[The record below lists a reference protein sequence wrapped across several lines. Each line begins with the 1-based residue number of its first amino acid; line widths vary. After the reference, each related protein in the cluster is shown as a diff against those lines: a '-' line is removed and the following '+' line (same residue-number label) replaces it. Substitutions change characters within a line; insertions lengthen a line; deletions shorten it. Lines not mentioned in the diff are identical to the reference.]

1 MGVAIFFMI
10 LLVGLVV
17 FVYVMDDRD
26 KKRKAEEK
34 KEHERALVEQ
44 RQQLMQ
50 GPTVNIHAE
59 GGVNENIR
67 MAQVKC
73 VQCRASIEDGSK
85 FCKFC
90 GTKVPDDAFRAEIKI
105 DDPARA
111 AAMKDFA
118 KAEKIRAES
127 QATVAKAA
135 AAKERRKEREEKVKR
150 TQRKF
155 LRIFVIICVL
165 AGASILLFGEKD
177 YYLLLLI
184 IGPAAGAALGYSFFV

>member
-1 MGVAIFFMI
+1 MGVTIFMLI
-10 LLVGLVV
+10 LFFGFVV
-17 FVYVMDDRD
+17 FVCIMDDRD

-34 KEHERALVEQ
+34 KEHERALAEQ
-44 RQQLMQ
+44 RQQFMQ

-73 VQCRASIEDGSK
+73 VQCGASIEDGSK

-127 QATVAKAA
+127 QATAAKAA
-135 AAKERRKEREEKVKR
+135 AAREKRKEREEKAKR
-150 TQRKF
+150 AQKIF
-155 LRIFVIICVL
+155 LRILAIVCAL

-177 YYLLLLI
+177 QYLFSLVFW
-184 IGPAAGAALGYSFFV
+184 PAAGLALVHSFFV